1 MTAVSYSDLMHKR
14 LEVNCDHQIV
24 DINAPNYFTC
34 TRFTQ
39 EISSE
44 AGSDGLRQRLAK
56 VHLRFYAALF
66 AAIFVTFYCR
76 TV

>member
-1 MTAVSYSDLMHKR
+1 MIIMILLTLM
-14 LEVNCDHQIV
+14 LQI
-24 DINAPNYFTC
+24 TC